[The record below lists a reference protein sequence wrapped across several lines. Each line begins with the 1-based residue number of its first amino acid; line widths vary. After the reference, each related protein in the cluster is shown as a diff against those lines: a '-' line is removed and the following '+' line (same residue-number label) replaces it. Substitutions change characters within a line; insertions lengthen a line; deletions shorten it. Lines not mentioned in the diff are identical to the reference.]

1 MSPWRWIVDEANV
14 RRVGDVICFRGAG
27 RNAQEV
33 ALCSGARA
41 AEHILREEE
50 RDVVEME
57 DVCVRKARDG
67 VDCHLLPD
75 KDMQSRAPTRVVCEI
90 SLDAAAQV
98 VPVAIV
104 GERI

>member
-14 RRVGDVICFRGAG
+14 RRGADMICFRGAG
-27 RNAQEV
+27 RSAHEV
-33 ALCSGARA
+33 ALCDACA
-41 AEHILREEE
+41 EEHILREED

-75 KDMQSRAPTRVVCEI
+75 KDVQSRAPSRMVFEI
-90 SLDAAAQV
+90 SLEAAAQV

-104 GERI
+104 DERI